1 MYVMSG
7 KRLFLRYLYDRK
19 SWIVF
24 FLFSLLFVDLL
35 IWIDNGISIRGN
47 SMLYLNLLLIL
58 AMIVFLG
65 WRFRKE
71 TRYSRALVE
80 LAEGIHEDWVETLPS
95 TYLYQEEATNQLLR
109 AVDHWYWHKISK
121 SHSARS
127 MEQDYIA
134 AWVHEVKTP
143 LTAVKLTIDANRD
156 HPAMRKIESEW
167 LRIHLLIDQQLY
179 ISRLPT
185 LEADYVLEQTGI
197 QRLAALEVREL
208 SSWCME
214 KNIAVEFEGEET
226 LVRTDRKWCRF
237 IIRQILTNAVKYS
250 PEGGMIVLSTT
261 AIEDGPV
268 RLTIRDEGP
277 GIAAHDL
284 PRIFDK
290 GFTGGNGRLQNAATG
305 LGLYLAQ
312 TVADKIGIRLT
323 VESEPQSGTAMQMT
337 FTAINAFESVRT
349 SI

>member
-1 MYVMSG
+1 M
-7 KRLFLRYLYDRK
+7 LFRYLYDRK

-24 FLFSLLFVDLL
+24 FLLSLLFVDLL
-35 IWIDNGISIRGN
+35 IWIDNGISIRGD
-47 SMLYLNLLLIL
+47 SMLYLNMLLIL
-58 AMIVFLG
+58 AMVTFLG
-65 WRFRKE
+65 WRCRKE
-71 TRYSRALVE
+71 TKYPRALTE
-80 LAEGIHEDWVETLPS
+80 LAEEIQEDWVETLPS
-95 TYLYQEEATNQLLR
+95 AYLYQEEATNELLR
-109 AVDHWYWHKISK
+109 AVDHWYWHKISN
-121 SHSARS
+121 SNAARS

-156 HPAMRKIESEW
+156 NPAMRKIESEW

-179 ISRLPT
+179 ISRLPS
-185 LEADYVLEQTGI
+185 LEADYMLEQTGI
-197 QRLAALEVREL
+197 QRLAAQEVREL
-208 SSWCME
+208 TSWCVE

-250 PEGGMIVLSTT
+250 PEGGMICLSTT
-261 AIEDGPV
+261 VTPDGHV
-268 RLTIRDEGP
+268 RMTIRDEGP
-277 GIAAHDL
+277 GIAAHEL

-290 GFTGGNGRLQNAATG
+290 GFTGGNGRLHNAATG

-312 TVADKIGIRLT
+312 TVAVKIGISLT
-323 VESEPQSGTAMQMT
+323 VQSEPNTGTTMQMT
-337 FTAINAFESVRT
+337 FTVINAFESVRT

>member
-1 MYVMSG
+1 
-7 KRLFLRYLYDRK
+7 
-19 SWIVF
+19 
-24 FLFSLLFVDLL
+24 
-35 IWIDNGISIRGN
+35 
-47 SMLYLNLLLIL
+47 
-58 AMIVFLG
+58 
-65 WRFRKE
+65 
-71 TRYSRALVE
+71 
-80 LAEGIHEDWVETLPS
+80 
-95 TYLYQEEATNQLLR
+95 
-109 AVDHWYWHKISK
+109 
-121 SHSARS
+121 

-156 HPAMRKIESEW
+156 IPAMRKIESEW

-179 ISRLPT
+179 ISRLSS

-197 QRLAALEVREL
+197 QRLAAQEVREL
-208 SSWCME
+208 TSWCME

-250 PEGGMIVLSTT
+250 PEGGMILLSTAVT
-261 AIEDGPV
+261 SDGHI
-268 RLTIRDEGP
+268 RMTIRDEGP
-277 GIAAHDL
+277 GISDHDL

-290 GFTGGNGRLQNAATG
+290 GFTGGNGRLLNAATG

-312 TVADKIGIRLT
+312 IVAIKIGISLT
-323 VESEPQSGTAMQMT
+323 VESELHVGTAMQMT
-337 FTAINAFESVRT
+337 FTANNTFESVRT